1 MNIIRVLLMLQNVN
15 MAPPGW

>member
-15 MAPPGW
+15 MAPPGC